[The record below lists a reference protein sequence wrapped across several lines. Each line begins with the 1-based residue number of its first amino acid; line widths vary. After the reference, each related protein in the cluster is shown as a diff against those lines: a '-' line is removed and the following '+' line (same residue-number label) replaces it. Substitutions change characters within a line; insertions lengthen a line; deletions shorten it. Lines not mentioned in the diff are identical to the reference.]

1 MPFFFLYLYGNNNIM
16 AKINKDLEEGNKL
29 LKEQAENVEFIK
41 DAYRSMVEVLKDA
54 IEDSIDSMQGL
65 DDISARIAKS
75 SERELVS
82 SFKKLGN
89 QLEKNVTIQAKI
101 LKGQNVSKDI
111 ENARININ
119 ARLAQQIAK
128 IELNTALSAEHQAH
142 LVNDT
147 MKQAKFGM
155 DALDSL
161 EGQNKA
167 TQKSVSIYGILGNSL
182 GKYADKLDETGTL
195 SGILK
200 GNWSEVVTIQR
211 IGQLA
216 AISLIT
222 GLVKGIIQLDKL
234 QTQYNK
240 SFGMTDHQAASVHK
254 RMSQIADASGRT
266 SITFID
272 MHKAMEGI
280 AKATGVLGTG
290 LRDDVLEEAAEMQKL
305 LGLSDKGMAMLAFN
319 AQVTGQHMEAQSK
332 SMVTGLQLAE
342 ADLGVTIDKRKVLQE
357 VGETSGL
364 IRANFGR
371 NVQLMTE
378 VIGKA
383 KAFGITLQDLESI
396 SSNLLNFQSSIEAE
410 LTAELFIGKQL
421 NLEKARLY
429 ALTGDYGKLQDEIVN
444 NIGTE
449 YDFLSMNVLAK
460 QKYAAALGMSV
471 DQMSNLVMK
480 NADLAAIREQA
491 TAVNDQ
497 DTLNMLK
504 QRELSERMADI
515 MTKVQTTFVA
525 IAEGPLGT
533 FAEGL
538 GNVLANATSLFF
550 VLSAVGLLKFGGLV
564 SGIYSMVTG
573 LGMAG
578 TAAAWTTGLLTAGIG
593 LAVAIPVILGVISAM
608 NKSKKEAQTASFQDL
623 PAGKMVTVQQG
634 EARIHQG
641 EFVGHMSDFSK
652 GFDKVVNAILQQ
664 KLQVQVESHHGTRY
678 V

>member
-111 ENARININ
+111 ENQRININ

-128 IELNTALSAEHQAH
+128 IELNTALTEHHQAV

-147 MKQAKFGM
+147 MKQAKFGLLAL
-155 DALDSL
+155 DALED
-161 EGQNKA
+161 QNKA

-332 SMVTGLQLAE
+332 SMVTGLELAE

-504 QRELSERMADI
+504 QR
-515 MTKVQTTFVA
+515 
-525 IAEGPLGT
+525 
-533 FAEGL
+533 
-538 GNVLANATSLFF
+538 
-550 VLSAVGLLKFGGLV
+550 
-564 SGIYSMVTG
+564 
-573 LGMAG
+573 
-578 TAAAWTTGLLTAGIG
+578 
-593 LAVAIPVILGVISAM
+593 
-608 NKSKKEAQTASFQDL
+608 
-623 PAGKMVTVQQG
+623 
-634 EARIHQG
+634 
-641 EFVGHMSDFSK
+641 
-652 GFDKVVNAILQQ
+652 
-664 KLQVQVESHHGTRY
+664 
-678 V
+678 

>member
-222 GLVKGIIQLDKL
+222 GLV
-234 QTQYNK
+234 
-240 SFGMTDHQAASVHK
+240 
-254 RMSQIADASGRT
+254 
-266 SITFID
+266 
-272 MHKAMEGI
+272 
-280 AKATGVLGTG
+280 
-290 LRDDVLEEAAEMQKL
+290 
-305 LGLSDKGMAMLAFN
+305 
-319 AQVTGQHMEAQSK
+319 
-332 SMVTGLQLAE
+332 
-342 ADLGVTIDKRKVLQE
+342 
-357 VGETSGL
+357 
-364 IRANFGR
+364 
-371 NVQLMTE
+371 
-378 VIGKA
+378 
-383 KAFGITLQDLESI
+383 
-396 SSNLLNFQSSIEAE
+396 
-410 LTAELFIGKQL
+410 
-421 NLEKARLY
+421 
-429 ALTGDYGKLQDEIVN
+429 
-444 NIGTE
+444 
-449 YDFLSMNVLAK
+449 
-460 QKYAAALGMSV
+460 
-471 DQMSNLVMK
+471 
-480 NADLAAIREQA
+480 
-491 TAVNDQ
+491 
-497 DTLNMLK
+497 
-504 QRELSERMADI
+504 
-515 MTKVQTTFVA
+515 
-525 IAEGPLGT
+525 
-533 FAEGL
+533 
-538 GNVLANATSLFF
+538 
-550 VLSAVGLLKFGGLV
+550 
-564 SGIYSMVTG
+564 
-573 LGMAG
+573 
-578 TAAAWTTGLLTAGIG
+578 
-593 LAVAIPVILGVISAM
+593 
-608 NKSKKEAQTASFQDL
+608 
-623 PAGKMVTVQQG
+623 
-634 EARIHQG
+634 
-641 EFVGHMSDFSK
+641 
-652 GFDKVVNAILQQ
+652 
-664 KLQVQVESHHGTRY
+664 
-678 V
+678 